1 MKSLR
6 RDGTII
12 LAAALLLHV
21 LVLTY
26 TCQVAASERTPPS
39 LSGFVFLDAGSL
51 ADLSPGDN
59 CPQSRCACIEAY
71 LKAVPAPARTVLQ
84 KSNPDPEHILSFRRK
99 RLVEQICIVMGQDA
113 RREAQNFIR
122 ELVLRSEWEGMSDGP
137 QAEGESARRWL
148 ENHKRARIKPFV
160 ELFIAHRM
168 RAAAEAAERG
178 QAPELIRQYLD
189 AYRSALDAARKSSP
203 PLIACLAED
212 LESRKT
218 IYLSSGFKLTLQGC
232 VKAGERF
239 ERDFGRSFLFIL
251 EPVAGGWEI
260 HVRQKGREE
269 NLARLTPPLHF
280 APNPREIEGWHL
292 ASSLHAYPSCVHAAD
307 MRPENPRRFIFSP
320 EVGLTIDG
328 PAAARSVT
336 PREIETIGRY
346 GRGALSIERFAFG
359 PQKDGC
365 PQIEWMGFSVEISV
379 GY

>member
-1 MKSLR
+1 
-6 RDGTII
+6 
-12 LAAALLLHV
+12 
-21 LVLTY
+21 
-26 TCQVAASERTPPS
+26 
-39 LSGFVFLDAGSL
+39 
-51 ADLSPGDN
+51 
-59 CPQSRCACIEAY
+59 
-71 LKAVPAPARTVLQ
+71 
-84 KSNPDPEHILSFRRK
+84 
-99 RLVEQICIVMGQDA
+99 MGQDA

-122 ELVLRSEWEGMSDGP
+122 ELVLRSEWEGMPDGP

-365 PQIEWMGFSVEISV
+365 PQIDWMEFSVEISG